1 MEKKALTGIGYGEL
15 CCGALDRA
23 EEALEQ
29 ARLIETETPST
40 HALVLDNLGLVA
52 LARGDLDVAN
62 AHLRAAAALRCGSA
76 NLQLKVFSLTSM
88 AALLARLG
96 RMNVAATLAAAATHA
111 CEATGMT
118 LDAYTANV
126 VQSAVAAA
134 RQSIAGA
141 EFDAAWAQGLSMSVE
156 DALALALQ
164 A

>member
-1 MEKKALTGIGYGEL
+1 
-15 CCGALDRA
+15 
-23 EEALEQ
+23 
-29 ARLIETETPST
+29 
-40 HALVLDNLGLVA
+40 
-52 LARGDLDVAN
+52 
-62 AHLRAAAALRCGSA
+62 
-76 NLQLKVFSLTSM
+76 
-88 AALLARLG
+88 
-96 RMNVAATLAAAATHA
+96 
-111 CEATGMT
+111 MT